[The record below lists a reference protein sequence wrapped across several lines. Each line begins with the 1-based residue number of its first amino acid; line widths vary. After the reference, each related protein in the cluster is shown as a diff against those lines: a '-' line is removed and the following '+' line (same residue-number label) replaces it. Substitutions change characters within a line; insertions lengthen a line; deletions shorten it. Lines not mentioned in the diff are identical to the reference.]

1 MALGYLIAQI
11 DVHDPDSYARYTA
24 QTPGI
29 AASYGG
35 KFIVRAGQL
44 ETLEGA
50 AAGPRV
56 VVIEFPS
63 YARAL
68 EFYNSDEYQAIV
80 GIRQKASTGSAFI
93 VEGAD

>member
-11 DVHDPDSYARYTA
+11 DVHDPDSYAKYTA
-24 QTPGI
+24 QTPGV
-29 AASYGG
+29 AASYDG

-50 AAGPRV
+50 AAEPRV

-80 GIRQKASTGSAFI
+80 GIRHNASTGSVFV
-93 VEGAD
+93 VEGTD

>member
-11 DVHDPDSYARYTA
+11 DVHDPETYAKYTA

-50 AAGPRV
+50 AAGPRGV
-56 VVIEFPS
+56 GIEFPS

-68 EFYNSDEYQAIV
+68 GFYNSDEYQAIV
-80 GIRQKASTGSAFI
+80 GIRQKASTGSAFV

>member
-11 DVHDPDSYARYTA
+11 DVHDPDSYSKYTA

-29 AASYGG
+29 AGAYGG
-35 KFIVRAGQL
+35 KFIVRAGQM

-63 YARAL
+63 YARAQ
-68 EFYNSDEYQAIV
+68 EFYNSAEYQAIV
-80 GIRQKASTGSAFI
+80 GIRHAASTGSAFI